1 MADDK
6 DSREKPPLDFS
17 FDNNHTAYSNLDAA
31 DPDAAS
37 DILELT
43 DVVERGPGYEEAE
56 AITLSNLD
64 AALRQERALESEETE
79 ETPGYHSKGMGGGPR
94 SSGFEGA
101 GADEDLYV
109 FQPESTPAAT
119 PQEGRPPDHPM
130 AISEDRI
137 EEIIRR
143 IVGETVERVARET
156 LTTVAEK
163 LIREAIDSLKESLQS
178 EQD

>member
-31 DPDAAS
+31 DPDAGS

-64 AALRQERALESEETE
+64 AASRQERALESEEPE
-79 ETPGYHSKGMGGGPR
+79 EIPGYHSRGMGEGPR
-94 SSGFEGA
+94 SSGFEGG
-101 GADEDLYV
+101 GADEDIYV
-109 FQPESTPAAT
+109 PQPESTLTTARA
-119 PQEGRPPDHPM
+119 EGRPPDHLV
-130 AISEDRI
+130 AISEDRV

-143 IVGETVERVARET
+143 VVGETVERVARET